1 MEVPTDFLTSLLSH
15 NLAVFFR
22 FKMPLLMKN
31 YFQRWRQENRG
42 IAAPSSSP
50 VDKFNESYIAMPQ
63 VTDRP
68 TTSSNIGPMQH
79 DGQRAV
85 RHGTRFKT
93 TYPVSQSRAD
103 PQKIHQA
110 GQSHSNVRVDPME
123 GNSTRD
129 IPSTEANKV
138 SQF

>member
-1 MEVPTDFLTSLLSH
+1 
-15 NLAVFFR
+15 
-22 FKMPLLMKN
+22 MPLLIKN

-42 IAAPSSSP
+42 IAASSSST
-50 VDKFNESYIAMPQ
+50 VDKFNDPQIA
-63 VTDRP
+63 VLSVSDRP
-68 TTSSNIGPMQH
+68 TTSSNIGPVQH

-85 RHGTRFKT
+85 RHQTRFKT

-129 IPSTEANKV
+129 IPSTETNKV